1 MYIAVATLNNL
12 RRLGVALSTGGSS
25 GRSSGRTPAPLGTSS
40 PSSWRSGVL
49 ISSVAFELMGESY
62 ESGGFGASAF
72 GLLAGAVVYFAA
84 DRTVSRRAKH
94 RKRSLGQQ

>member
-1 MYIAVATLNNL
+1 M
-12 RRLGVALSTGGSS
+12 
-25 GRSSGRTPAPLGTSS
+25 
-40 PSSWRSGVL
+40 
-49 ISSVAFELMGESY
+49 AFELMGESY

-72 GLLAGAVVYFAA
+72 GLLSEAVVYFAA

>member
-1 MYIAVATLNNL
+1 VEVLAAGFWGFVGGRVAARQGAPRAVRRRLPARHL
-12 RRLGVALSTGGSS
+12 RRHG
-25 GRSSGRTPAPLGTSS
+25 GRSGI
-40 PSSWRSGVL
+40 L
-49 ISSVAFELMGESY
+49 ISSVAFELIEESY

-72 GLLAGAVVYFAA
+72 GLLSGAVVYFAA